1 MDTSNNRRFGRYEIL
16 DEIGRGAMGVVYRA
30 RDPKIN
36 RTVAVKTISPANQS
50 PDAASEFRE
59 RFLREAEA
67 AGRLS
72 HSGIVTIFDVGEQ
85 PDTHELYLV
94 MECVKGKSLDKLLEE
109 KGRFA
114 PDEAVRL
121 AVELAEALDCAHG
134 QNIVHRDLKPANI
147 LVTEEGHAKIGD
159 FGIAQLSVEGG
170 THRREV
176 WGTPEFMS
184 PEQLHGE
191 PVDGRSDL
199 FSLGV
204 ILYTLLTGHRPFQ
217 GNSPLTISLRVVTHE
232 PVPAIA
238 LEPDLP
244 AGLDY
249 VLSRA
254 LEKNPVQRYQRG
266 MEMSLDLQ
274 NVLIG
279 REPWTITRQH
289 PTKPDTR
296 APWDRPG
303 VRERVIGG
311 SETHPSR
318 RGFSEG
324 YQTVVRESRRMWA
337 DFPLIRPLPFL
348 LLAIVLLGV
357 ARKIPSEASDR
368 PASSSQTQLAAPG
381 DRTIP
386 STPSSSVPAPTLAGT
401 TLSPASQVRPASKLA
416 SSTRS
421 ATVDIQ
427 IDNQL
432 PQANVTI
439 WVDDQAVFRRKLP
452 GAPKKKLGIFGGSPK
467 ESEKVKIAAGQHQL
481 RVRVQ
486 SRDPF
491 YDQSH
496 ALAGN
501 FPMGAERTLRVSFN
515 KHDEMHA
522 SLK

>member
-1 MDTSNNRRFGRYEIL
+1 VE
-16 DEIGRGAMGVVYRA
+16 
-30 RDPKIN
+30 
-36 RTVAVKTISPANQS
+36 
-50 PDAASEFRE
+50 
-59 RFLREAEA
+59 
-67 AGRLS
+67 
-72 HSGIVTIFDVGEQ
+72 SGTQ
-85 PDTHELYLV
+85 
-94 MECVKGKSLDKLLEE
+94 
-109 KGRFA
+109 
-114 PDEAVRL
+114 
-121 AVELAEALDCAHG
+121 
-134 QNIVHRDLKPANI
+134 
-147 LVTEEGHAKIGD
+147 
-159 FGIAQLSVEGG
+159 
-170 THRREV
+170 RREV

-191 PVDGRSDL
+191 LVDGRSDL

-249 VLSRA
+249 ILSRA

-274 NVLIG
+274 NLLIG
-279 REPWTITRQH
+279 REPWSKTRQH
-289 PTKPDTR
+289 PTNPETR

-303 VRERVIGG
+303 VREREIGG
-311 SETHPSR
+311 LKTSPTR
-318 RGFSEG
+318 RGFSQG

-368 PASSSQTQLAAPG
+368 PASTQAQTATPAVS
-381 DRTIP
+381 TNP
-386 STPSSSVPAPTLAGT
+386 STPSSTATMSPAP
-401 TLSPASQVRPASKLA
+401 SQLRTVSKST

-439 WVDDQAVFRRKLP
+439 WVDDQAVFHRKLQ
-452 GAPKKKLGIFGGSPK
+452 GAQKKKLGIFGGSPK

-486 SRDPF
+486 ARDPF

-501 FPMGAERTLRVSFN
+501 FSVGAERILRVSFN
-515 KHDEMHA
+515 RQNEMHA